1 MRVSTTKL
9 KNDTAMESEKGVFRV
24 LGGGEHDTAMDDF
37 VDQGRPPGD
46 PPDMAGSWVR
56 KVTGSSA
63 GGMPNPEELI
73 DEAFVSERVRLELPN
88 GEEGEPVITIEQE
101 VLEAMNGLWKHCMIV
116 KVLGRVTPIAVLT
129 RKLREMWKPKGSMCV
144 MDLPRQYF
152 MIRFGDEDEY
162 LAALAGGPWR
172 VFGSYLVVQAWTPS
186 FDPINDDI
194 VTTPVWI
201 RLANIPINFYHK
213 SILMGIAKGLGKP
226 VKVDLTTLNFERARF
241 ARICVEVNLRKPLK
255 GSIVINGDR
264 YFVSY
269 EGLSQI
275 CSSCGMF
282 GHLVHRCPSIIQER
296 TAIDRT
302 PRVQRTNP
310 AEAPQGSNGNPDQAR
325 QEEDGFTLVRHSGR
339 RGESSRSQTVTGNQ
353 RESSGRNLREIPRIK
368 ETSNIMV
375 SNSFGRLMEDLE
387 SPEIRQEV
395 VGQDENKENEIIQG
409 NANIQV
415 HKNQTK
421 SVNRES
427 GVIFSAGNSNGS
439 RPKVNPP
446 IIKKQLGGYKGPE
459 NKNTRPKPVSKSKPM
474 RGLVFGPTGGGIEL
488 SSNGKRLRV
497 EQDNL
502 GRAGGLFLQDSPV
515 RVDGVL
521 PQLADK
527 GTESNSILDVVDVNL
542 GSDAGMQEVPSET
555 MESQEA

>member
-1 MRVSTTKL
+1 
-9 KNDTAMESEKGVFRV
+9 
-24 LGGGEHDTAMDDF
+24 MDDL
-37 VDQGRPPGD
+37 VEQGRPPGD
-46 PPDMAGSWVR
+46 PPDMTGSWVK
-56 KVTGSSA
+56 KVTGSNA

-73 DEAFVSERVRLELPN
+73 DDAFVSERVRLELPN

-116 KVLGRVTPIAVLT
+116 KVLGRVTSIAALI
-129 RKLREMWKPKGSMCV
+129 RKLREMWKPKGSMYV

-186 FDPINDDI
+186 FDPLSDDI

-213 SILMGIAKGLGKP
+213 SILMGIAKALGKP

-241 ARICVEVNLRKPLK
+241 ARICVEVNLQKPLK
-255 GSIVINGDR
+255 GSILINGDR

-269 EGLSQI
+269 EGLPQI

-282 GHLVHRCPSIIQER
+282 GHLVHMCPKVIQER
-296 TAIDRT
+296 AAIERASQE
-302 PRVQRTNP
+302 QRIISVDVH
-310 AEAPQGSNGNPDQAR
+310 QSINGNPGRTRQAD
-325 QEEDGFTLVRHSGR
+325 DGFTPVRNKSGK
-339 RGESSRSQTVTGNQ
+339 RGESSRSKTAAGNQ
-353 RESSGRNLREIPRIK
+353 REGSGRNLREIPQNK
-368 ETSNIMV
+368 ETPNILV

-387 SPEIRQEV
+387 SPEIRQEA
-395 VGQDENKENEIIQG
+395 VGQGENKENEIIKE
-409 NANIQV
+409 NANIQI
-415 HKNQTK
+415 HKNQTM

-427 GVIFSAGNSNGS
+427 GVIFSAGNSNET
-439 RPKVNPP
+439 RPKVNPLAV
-446 IIKKQLGGYKGPE
+446 KKNGGSYKGPD
-459 NKNTRPKPVSKSKPM
+459 NKITKPKSVVKSRPM

-497 EQDNL
+497 EKENL
-502 GRAGGLFLQDSPV
+502 GRAGGPFLQDCSV
-515 RVDGVL
+515 RIDGDL
-521 PQLADK
+521 PQLAE
-527 GTESNSILDVVDVNL
+527 GFTESNPTMGVVDANL
-542 GSDAGMQEVPSET
+542 EKDAGMQEAPLET
-555 MESQEA
+555 TESHEA

>member
-1 MRVSTTKL
+1 
-9 KNDTAMESEKGVFRV
+9 MESEKGVSRV
-24 LGGGEHDTAMDDF
+24 LGVGEHDTAMDDF

-46 PPDMAGSWVR
+46 PPDMTGSWVR

-73 DEAFVSERVRLELPN
+73 DDAFVSERVRLELPN
-88 GEEGEPVITIEQE
+88 GEEGEPGITIEQE

-116 KVLGRVTPIAVLT
+116 KVLGRVTSIAVLT

-152 MIRFGDEDEY
+152 MIRFGEEDEY

-275 CSSCGMF
+275 CYSCGMF
-282 GHLVHRCPSIIQER
+282 GHLVHKCPNVIQER

-302 PRVQRTNP
+302 
-310 AEAPQGSNGNPDQAR
+310 S
-325 QEEDGFTLVRHSGR
+325 
-339 RGESSRSQTVTGNQ
+339 
-353 RESSGRNLREIPRIK
+353 
-368 ETSNIMV
+368 
-375 SNSFGRLMEDLE
+375 
-387 SPEIRQEV
+387 
-395 VGQDENKENEIIQG
+395 
-409 NANIQV
+409 
-415 HKNQTK
+415 
-421 SVNRES
+421 
-427 GVIFSAGNSNGS
+427 
-439 RPKVNPP
+439 KV
-446 IIKKQLGGYKGPE
+446 
-459 NKNTRPKPVSKSKPM
+459 
-474 RGLVFGPTGGGIEL
+474 
-488 SSNGKRLRV
+488 
-497 EQDNL
+497 
-502 GRAGGLFLQDSPV
+502 
-515 RVDGVL
+515 
-521 PQLADK
+521 
-527 GTESNSILDVVDVNL
+527 
-542 GSDAGMQEVPSET
+542 
-555 MESQEA
+555 